1 MRELLQG
8 RMSKLRSPAGSLG
21 AHIGNISIQGL
32 LDGMQA
38 VRGAD
43 VVYTDVWASMG
54 QKEEAEERRRL
65 FQGFQVALA
74 SIP

>member
-8 RMSKLRSPAGSLG
+8 RMSKLRSPAGSLS
-21 AHIGNISIQGL
+21 AHIGNISTQGL
-32 LDGMQA
+32 RDGMQA

>member
-1 MRELLQG
+1 
-8 RMSKLRSPAGSLG
+8 MSKLRSPAGSLG